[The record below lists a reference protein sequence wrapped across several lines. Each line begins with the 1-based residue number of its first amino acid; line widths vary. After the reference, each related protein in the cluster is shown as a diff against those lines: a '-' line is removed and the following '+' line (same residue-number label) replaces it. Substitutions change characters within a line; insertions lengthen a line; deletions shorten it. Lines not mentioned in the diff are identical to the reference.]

1 MNNNF
6 NGNAHFILII
16 CAELISY
23 INQNIAIIKT
33 INDYINYYDYNK
45 SPQKCRNDHYEP

>member
-23 INQNIAIIKT
+23 INQNIV
-33 INDYINYYDYNK
+33 INKDY
-45 SPQKCRNDHYEP
+45 